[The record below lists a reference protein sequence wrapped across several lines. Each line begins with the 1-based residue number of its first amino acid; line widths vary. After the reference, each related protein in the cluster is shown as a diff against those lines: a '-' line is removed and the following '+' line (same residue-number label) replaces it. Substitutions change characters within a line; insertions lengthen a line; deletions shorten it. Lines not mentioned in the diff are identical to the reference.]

1 MAEPDADIS
10 ASSSSCSLIHVLAVD
25 DCLVDRKVVEKLLKA
40 AKFKVTIV
48 ESGKKAMEILQL
60 NEEKIGTPTVD
71 DQKIDIILTDYCMPE
86 MNGFD
91 LLKVVKENNCL
102 KSMPVVIMSS
112 EHVPERIS
120 SCLAA
125 GAEEFIQK
133 PLKLRDLQRLRNFV
147 KPATTTPVTGMKRKV
162 PLDLL
167 PETNASERRPRLAGV
182 VVA

>member
-1 MAEPDADIS
+1 MAESDVEFS
-10 ASSSSCSLIHVLAVD
+10 ASSSSGALIHVLAVD

-48 ESGKKAMEILQL
+48 ESGKKAMEVLRL
-60 NEEKIGTPTVD
+60 NEEKIESTVD

-86 MNGFD
+86 MNGYD
-91 LLKVVKENNCL
+91 LLKAVKENNCL

-120 SCLAA
+120 RCLDA
-125 GAEEFIQK
+125 GAEDFIQK
-133 PLKLRDLQRLRNFV
+133 PLRIRELQRLRNFV
-147 KPATTTPVTGMKRKV
+147 LPVTPTPVTGMKRKV

-167 PETNASERRPRLAGV
+167 PESNTSERRPRLAGV
-182 VVA
+182 AVA